1 MRTYVLVAL
10 AAVACGPSAS
20 EVRTAKTAEYRADPS
35 AIFQLAMQAAQQD
48 YKIGEVDA
56 GHLRFETVPRFYSS
70 EGDLES
76 EGAEG
81 YVHLLN
87 HSVRVSFIV
96 AVTQTDN
103 QQAAVTVVPH
113 TLQVLAGSPE
123 MRPIEPDDPSLP
135 PWVHGRA
142 DALSVAIYQH
152 ARGYVAGPPGGS

>member
-20 EVRTAKTAEYRADPS
+20 EIRTAKTAEYRGDPS
-35 AIFQLAMQAAQQD
+35 AIFQLAMQAAQEN
-48 YKIGEVDA
+48 YKIGDVDA
-56 GHLRFETVPRFYSS
+56 GHLRFETVPRFYGP

-87 HSVRVSFIV
+87 HSVQVSFIV
-96 AVTQTDN
+96 AVTQTDDHEV
-103 QQAAVTVVPH
+103 AVTVVPH

-123 MRPIEPDDPSLP
+123 MRPIEPDDPSMP

-142 DALSVAIYQH
+142 DALSLAIYQE
-152 ARGYVAGPPGGS
+152 ARSYVAGPPGGS